1 MNRYERYRDSGYDWL
16 GQVPIH
22 WEPRPI
28 RSIFALS
35 DERCGDKEFPLLSVY
50 REYGVIEKDSRDDNH
65 NVESSDL
72 SNYKYVGRNYLVM
85 NKMKMWQGSL
95 GVSAFEGIVSP
106 AYIVCTFRDVSVH
119 PLYGNYLLRS
129 HTLKT
134 HYNRISYGIRVGQWD
149 LRYED
154 LKSLVLYI
162 PPISEQEQII
172 RFLDKRLALIDKYVK
187 EKGREMELLKELKN
201 AEINRAVTKGLN
213 PDAEMKDSR
222 VEWIGNTPKHWDD
235 LSLSQCVFEQCI
247 SNKDV
252 HHQNLLSLSYGQI
265 VRKDINKTDGLL
277 PSSFDT
283 YQVVNKGNIVL
294 RLTDLQNDKK
304 SLRTGI
310 ANETGIVTSA
320 YLTLNCYEHIN
331 PEYLHYILHCYDLR
345 KVFYGLGGGLRQN
358 CTFREIRKLVI
369 YRPPLSEQHAIVAY
383 IQQMEERINKAI
395 ASIEREIELVKE
407 YKTRLVSDVVTGKVD
422 VRDINVPKE

>member
-1 MNRYERYRDSGYDWL
+1 MKRYERYREISLPWLHSIPDHWNIMRNKNFLFEVKDEVGDNYNQYD
-16 GQVPIH
+16 
-22 WEPRPI
+22 
-28 RSIFALS
+28 
-35 DERCGDKEFPLLSVY
+35 LLSLTKQ
-50 REYGVIEKDSRDDNH
+50 GVILRDMEEGKGKFPKDFK
-65 NVESSDL
+65 
-72 SNYKYVGRNYLVM
+72 NYVK
-85 NKMKMWQGSL
+85 
-95 GVSAFEGIVSP
+95 VSP
-106 AYIVCTFRDVSVH
+106 GNLIFCLFDIDETPRTVGLSSYKGMITGAYTVFNVKNIGPR
-119 PLYGNYLLRS
+119 YLLYYYLS
-129 HTLKT
+129 LDD
-134 HYNRISYGIRVGQWD
+134 S
-149 LRYED
+149 
-154 LKSLVLYI
+154 KSLKPYYSGLRKTI
-162 PPISEQEQII
+162 RADRFLSINMPLPPQSEQEQIV
-172 RFLDKRLALIDKYVK
+172 RFLDGRLALIDKYVK
-187 EKGREMELLKELKN
+187 EKEREVELLKELKN
-201 AEINRAVTKGLN
+201 AEINRTVTKGLN

-222 VEWIGNTPKHWDD
+222 VEWIGNTPKHWND

-395 ASIEREIELVKE
+395 ASIEREIGLVKE